1 MKIEVRGTG
10 RDGTGRHAASEPC
23 AEGRRGAGS
32 PARPPRRSSGLR
44 NRLAVWDLRGTP
56 YLMVLPFFVLFGVFG
71 LFPLAY
77 TFWVS
82 LHDWHLING
91 DQGWV
96 GFENYSRLFSDE
108 NFWNALFNT
117 VSLFLL
123 STIPQLLL
131 ALGLAAVLNSRLRTR
146 TFFRAGV
153 LVPNVVTV
161 VAVGVV
167 FAQIFGRDYGVV
179 NWLLGL
185 VGVGEGPDG
194 PINWQADRLASHVA
208 ISFIVTWRWTG
219 YNALI
224 YLAAMQAIPAD
235 IYEAAKVDG
244 ASAWRTFWSVT
255 VPMIRPTVI
264 FTAIVSTIGGL
275 QLFAEPLLFDDRGLA
290 AGTGGSDRQFQTLTM
305 YLYEHGFTLF
315 NSGYASAVAWMLFLI
330 VVVVALINFGIT
342 RRLVAGK

>member
-1 MKIEVRGTG
+1 MKIEVRGAG
-10 RDGTGRHAASEPC
+10 RGGS
-23 AEGRRGAGS
+23 GRRGGSDPAGDDG
-32 PARPPRRSSGLR
+32 AAGRAGDRRAPTGFR
-44 NRLAVWDLRGTP
+44 NRLAMIDLRTTP
-56 YLMVLPFFVLFGVFG
+56 YLMVIPFFVIFGVFG
-71 LFPLAY
+71 VFPLVY

-91 DQGWV
+91 DQGYV
-96 GFENYSRLFSDE
+96 GFENYRRLFGDE
-108 NFWNALFNT
+108 YFWNALVNT
-117 VSLFLL
+117 ISLFLM

-131 ALGLAAVLNSRLRTR
+131 ALGLAALLNGRLRAR
-146 TFFRAGV
+146 SFWRAGV
-153 LVPNVVTV
+153 LVPNVITV

-167 FAQIFGRDYGVV
+167 FAQIFGRDYGIA
-179 NWLLGL
+179 NWLLHF
-185 VGVGEGPDG
+185 VGVGDGPDG
-194 PINWQADRLASHVA
+194 PINWQADRFMSHIA

-235 IYEAAKVDG
+235 IYEAARIDG
-244 ASAWRTFWSVT
+244 ASPWRTFWSVT
-255 VPMIRPTVI
+255 VPMIKPTVI

-290 AGTGGSDRQFQTLTM
+290 TGTGGSDRQFQTLTM

-330 VVVVALINFGIT
+330 VVVMALINFGLT

>member
-1 MKIEVRGTG
+1 MKVEVRGTD
-10 RDGTGRHAASEPC
+10 RDGTGRHHGPDSSDGE
-23 AEGRRGAGS
+23 RRGSGTS
-32 PARPPRRSSGLR
+32 PEQRRSTRLR
-44 NRLAVWDLRGTP
+44 HRLAVWDLKSTP
-56 YLMVLPFFVLFGVFG
+56 YLMVLPFFLLFGVFG
-71 LFPLAY
+71 LFPLGY

-91 DQGWV
+91 DEGWV
-96 GFENYSRLFSDE
+96 GFDNYSELFGDE
-108 NFWNALFNT
+108 YFWNALVNT
-117 VSLFLL
+117 ISLFFL

-131 ALGLAAVLNSRLRTR
+131 ALGIAALLNSRLRIR
-146 TFFRAGV
+146 SFWRAGV
-153 LVPNVVTV
+153 LVPNIVTV

-167 FAQIFGRDYGVV
+167 FAQIFGRDYGIA
-179 NWLLGL
+179 NWLLGF

-194 PINWQADRLASHVA
+194 PIEWQADRFASHIA

-224 YLAAMQAIPAD
+224 YLAAMQAIPTD
-235 IYEAAKVDG
+235 IYEAARVDG
-244 ASAWRTFWSVT
+244 ASPWRTFWSVT

-315 NSGYASAVAWMLFLI
+315 NSGYASAVAWVLFLI
-330 VVVVALINFGIT
+330 VVVVALINLMLT